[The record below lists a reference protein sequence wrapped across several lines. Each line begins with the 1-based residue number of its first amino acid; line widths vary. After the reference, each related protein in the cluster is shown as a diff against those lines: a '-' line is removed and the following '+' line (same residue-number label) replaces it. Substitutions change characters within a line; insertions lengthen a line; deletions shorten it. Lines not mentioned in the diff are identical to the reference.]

1 MTRDQVIQLVT
12 YRLGNR
18 SDMADRAVLEMPLI
32 QTQLLEGNS
41 WLPWFLEVDTVAP
54 NLLATTAQTRHV
66 TLPVDFLAEM
76 EEGHLWITVAGAR
89 SRLVKQDFDTALAR
103 YPESGAPKVYALGA
117 TKINLFPLPD
127 AVYDLDFKYY
137 GKDANMAA
145 ANVET
150 LWLEHA
156 SDLVI
161 ALLGEVLAG
170 KHIRNDQ
177 LATSFKQ
184 DATEAW
190 SRLYAKH
197 TTRSEINQS
206 RSMGGND

>member
-1 MTRDQVIQLVT
+1 MTRDEVIQLVT
-12 YRLGNR
+12 FRLGNR
-18 SDMADRAVLEMPLI
+18 SDMAARAVLEMPLI

-41 WLPWFLEVDTVAP
+41 WLPWFLEVDTAAP
-54 NLLATTAQTRHV
+54 NSLATTAQTRYV
-66 TLPVDFLAEM
+66 TLPADFLSEM
-76 EEGHLWITVAGAR
+76 EEGHLWITVNGAR

-103 YPESGAPKVYALGA
+103 YPESGAPVVYSLGA
-117 TKINLFPLPD
+117 TKIDLFPLPD

-137 GKDANMAA
+137 GKDADMAA
-145 ANVET
+145 ANVQT

-177 LATSFKQ
+177 LAASFKQ

-197 TTRSEINQS
+197 TVRSEVNMS
-206 RSMGGND
+206 RSLGGND

>member
-1 MTRDQVIQLVT
+1 MTRDEVIQLVT
-12 YRLGNR
+12 FRLGNR

-41 WLPWFLEVDTVAP
+41 WLPWFLEVGVVGATSF
-54 NLLATTAQTRHV
+54 ATTAQTRFV
-66 TLPVDFLAEM
+66 TLPADFLSEM
-76 EEGHLWITVAGAR
+76 EEGHLWIKVNGVR

-103 YPESGAPKVYALGA
+103 YPETGTPKLYSLGA
-117 TKINLFPLPD
+117 TRIDLFPLPD
-127 AVYDLDFKYY
+127 AAYDLDFKYY

-145 ANVET
+145 ANVQT

-156 SDLVI
+156 ADLVI
-161 ALLGEVLAG
+161 SLLGEVLAG
-170 KHIRNDQ
+170 KHIQNAK
-177 LATSFKQ
+177 LAAAFKQ

-197 TTRSEINQS
+197 TARSEVNIS

>member
-1 MTRDQVIQLVT
+1 MTRDEVIQLVT
-12 YRLGNR
+12 FRLGNR
-18 SDMADRAVLEMPLI
+18 SDMAARAVLEMPLI

-41 WLPWFLEVDTVAP
+41 WLPWFLEVDTAAP
-54 NLLATTAQTRHV
+54 NSLATTAQTRFV
-66 TLPVDFLAEM
+66 TLPADFLAEM
-76 EEGHLWITVAGAR
+76 EEGHLWITVNGVR

-103 YPESGAPKVYALGA
+103 YPEIGTPVVYSLGA
-117 TKINLFPLPD
+117 TKIDLFPLPAD
-127 AVYDLDFKYY
+127 VYDLDFKYY
-137 GKDANMAA
+137 GRATNMAA
-145 ANVET
+145 ANVQT

-161 ALLGEVLAG
+161 ALLGETLAG

-177 LATSFKQ
+177 LAASFKT

-190 SRLYAKH
+190 NRLYAKH
-197 TTRSEINQS
+197 TARSEVNMS